1 MRRAVVGAVF
11 AVAACA
17 TPRPLDLA
25 GPELLAPGV
34 VSTAASEWNATA
46 TADGRTLV
54 FARSQ
59 ESSFENAGIW
69 IARGRAGAWTGAAP
83 IDFTRANRTDSDPQ
97 ISADGR
103 QLIFVT
109 NRPAPG
115 TPPGAPPKR
124 DLDIWSSTLSEGR
137 WSDPRPLPTVN
148 SAGPELGPEIHEDVL
163 FFNSV
168 RRGGQGALDIWSA
181 PVSGARFGDPR
192 PLPAPLNSPSSEG
205 DFTLHRNG
213 RLALFWSDRPGGL
226 GQGDIYLSVLNA
238 EGWATPVNL
247 GAPVNSPAFDF
258 TPSFSADGRWL
269 TFASMRRRA
278 DGSDAQSDLY
288 RIAVESVPALRDAL
302 AGG

>member
-1 MRRAVVGAVF
+1 MRRAGLALVF
-11 AVAACA
+11 AAAACA
-17 TPRPLDLA
+17 TTPPADG
-25 GPELLAPGV
+25 GPALLAPGV
-34 VSTAASEWNATA
+34 ISTAASEWNATA
-46 TADGRTLV
+46 TADGATLV
-54 FARSQ
+54 FARSP
-59 ESSFENAGIW
+59 ETDFENAGIW
-69 IARGRAGAWTGAAP
+69 IARGRADRWTAAAP
-83 IDFTRANRTDSDPQ
+83 ISFTLKGVTDSDPQ

-103 QLIFVT
+103 QLIFVS
-109 NRPAPG
+109 NRPQ
-115 TPPGAPPKR
+115 PGASGRPSL
-124 DLDIWSSTLSEGR
+124 DLWSSTLSDDR

-148 SAGPELGPEIHEDVL
+148 SPGPELGPEIHEDVL

-168 RRGGQGALDIWSA
+168 RRGGRGALDIWSA
-181 PVSGARFGDPR
+181 PVLGARFGEPR

-226 GQGDIYLSVLNA
+226 GQGDIYLSVLGA

-278 DGSDAQSDLY
+278 DGSDAKSDLY

-302 AGG
+302 AAG